1 MKSISYKLP
10 PQAGLEPAAVW
21 VRDALRFAKTIH
33 RPSYCSSTCSN
44 PFRNERRIELSF
56 ESFRFWDLRRWKV
69 PLTEQAKGIIINN
82 NTYTVRPVENRQYS
96 DFMYYGPIPILEAA
110 KANLQQNK
118 GW

>member
-1 MKSISYKLP
+1 
-10 PQAGLEPAAVW
+10 
-21 VRDALRFAKTIH
+21 
-33 RPSYCSSTCSN
+33 
-44 PFRNERRIELSF
+44 LSF
-56 ESFRFWDLRRWKV
+56 EGFRFWDLRRWKA